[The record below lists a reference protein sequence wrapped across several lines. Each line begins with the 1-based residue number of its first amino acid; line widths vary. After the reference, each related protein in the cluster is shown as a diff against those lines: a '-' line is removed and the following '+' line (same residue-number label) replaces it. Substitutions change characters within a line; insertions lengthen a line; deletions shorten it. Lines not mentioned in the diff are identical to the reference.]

1 MEIEFDPVK
10 RDETLRRRNLDMAD
24 AAIVLTGPTLTIP
37 DDRYDYGEDRF
48 ITIGKLHE
56 RMIILVWTM
65 RRDAYRIIS
74 MRKANDREREEYGSR
89 LAGS

>member
-65 RRDAYRIIS
+65 REDAYRIIS
-74 MRKANDREREEYGSR
+74 MRKANDREQEEYGSR